1 MTIISESYGSS
12 HQRFPVRKNILR
24 NCAKF
29 TGRHLCQ
36 SLRVACLRRLLLK
49 LAVFMLRLH
58 VRST

>member
-1 MTIISESYGSS
+1 MTISENYRSS
-12 HQRFPVRKNILR
+12 HQRFPVRKNVLR
-24 NCAKF
+24 NLFAKF
-29 TGRHLCQ
+29 TGKHLCQ